1 MTIRSA
7 SIVFAL
13 AAVTLGAVV
22 FSQSAHIAP
31 IPGKQSILAQAATYP
46 KLSEAKDSVFKSK
59 VTFEFKNAR
68 LAFVV
73 EEFTSKNVK
82 LSVSPDL
89 ADEIISLSFEN
100 ITLGQAL
107 DQVAS
112 LVDGAWQRNGNTF
125 TLKRKEALALA
136 PLRLQQG
143 RNVQAPMM
151 QLEDLP
157 LLTPLPGLRSIKIEQ
172 DGKKKKV
179 TMSPIEDKS
188 DPIDHVEL
196 EIEGDKVVRGFYFD
210 KDAKA
215 PRAMS
220 KAQIDLYQKAMDQHA
235 KEWEKWGEQH
245 SKHWEQWSKDVEKQ
259 WENWGEQFGKN
270 WEQWGEQFG
279 KHWEEWAKQWEKS
292 GKSWEDMTPEE
303 KAKFE
308 KDMERFRIEL
318 NKELKNMPNVKMA
331 PHGFHFNVPDLPEGM
346 FKFVMP
352 ENMSKEERAK
362 FEQEMQQWKEELRNS
377 MKEFKDAK
385 SHVFVLPPNGSFKMV
400 APEKMSKEQRD
411 AWERDVKA
419 WREEVEKTMKNMP
432 KEGFKVMPPEVP
444 KLDSAPKAPKV
455 INFDDLYSSMSA
467 DQVTLMKE
475 RGYLYWSDLTE
486 KQRSM
491 IGTEF
496 KGDFNITITQNDKTI
511 SIRSNPK

>member
-46 KLSEAKDSVFKSK
+46 KLSEAKDSVFKTK

-68 LAFVV
+68 LGSVV

-107 DQVAS
+107 DQIAS
-112 LVDGAWQRNGNTF
+112 LVDGAWQRNGNMF
-125 TLKRKEALALA
+125 TLKRKEALALS
-136 PLRLQQG
+136 PLRYQEG
-143 RNVQAPMM
+143 RSLALPLR

-157 LLTPLPGLRSIKIEQ
+157 LLGPLPGIRSIKIEQ

-220 KAQIDLYQKAMDQHA
+220 KAQIEMYQKAMDQHA
-235 KEWEKWGEQH
+235 KEWEKWGEQ
-245 SKHWEQWSKDVEKQ
+245 
-259 WENWGEQFGKN
+259 FGKN

-279 KHWEEWAKQWEKS
+279 KQWEELAKQWEKS

-308 KDMERFRIEL
+308 KEMQRFRIEL
-318 NKELKNMPNVKMA
+318 DKELKNMPNMKMA
-331 PHGFHFNVPDLPEGM
+331 PNGFQFNLPDVPEGM

-352 ENMSKEERAK
+352 ENMSPEEKAK
-362 FEQEMQQWKEELRNS
+362 FEKEMKQWKEEFKGS
-377 MKEFKDAK
+377 MKEFKNARG
-385 SHVFVLPPNGSFKMV
+385 HVFVLPPNGSFKMV
-400 APEKMSKEQRD
+400 APEKMSKEQRE
-411 AWERDVKA
+411 AWEKEMKT
-419 WREEVEKTMKNMP
+419 WREEVEKTMKDMP
-432 KEGFKVMPPEVP
+432 KEGFKIIPPEAPNLERV
-444 KLDSAPKAPKV
+444 PKAPKV
-455 INFDDLYSSMSA
+455 INFDELYASMST
-467 DQVTLMKE
+467 DQLALMKD
-475 RGYLYWSDLTE
+475 RGYLHWSDLSE
-486 KQRSM
+486 KQKSM